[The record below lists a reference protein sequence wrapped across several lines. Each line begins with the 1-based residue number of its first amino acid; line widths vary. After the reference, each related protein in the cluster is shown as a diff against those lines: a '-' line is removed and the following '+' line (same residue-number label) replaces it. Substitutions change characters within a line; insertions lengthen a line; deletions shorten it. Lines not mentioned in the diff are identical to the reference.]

1 MNTPSIIKYPF
12 WKMTNSFPKAKYIC
26 INLNEVYAP
35 PEIESQSIC
44 IDKDISTVLQKIKNM
59 EV

>member
-1 MNTPSIIKYPF
+1 
-12 WKMTNSFPKAKYIC
+12 MTSSFPKAKYIC